1 MQKQEIFHA
10 SSPVTVVKYQQANA
24 LLVCATRDGMIYGFD
39 AATEFRPL
47 FRFSSGLTTV
57 DGLDIH
63 PRDKVIALAG
73 QGTHQF
79 WDLPGQR
86 QIFSDSYPLYHQSG
100 PGDGSG
106 FCLRFH
112 HSDWAIFGSYAAS
125 FIARNYK
132 TGERRDLFVGSD
144 SNVCLDFH
152 PSGRLALASLLLP
165 QDAAKIVFFEFLAS
179 GDCTLYREPEIE
191 FLDEET
197 ETDIPVNAVFA
208 PRGDQLL
215 SSTTNMYIM
224 QSREEVE
231 EVGALLG
238 FAMSH
243 SFPGCELIH
252 EVPIL
257 GKLAN
262 LTKYENAGED
272 GETLYGAGGWLSN
285 LVAIA
290 GGGYGVCG
298 TQAGEVVLVDYG
310 RGRVVL
316 QENVHSSQINSVTAM
331 NPNQV
336 VTGGDDGS
344 LYLCGFAEE
353 VGTLENTTDV
363 PQEAA
368 SASEREFY
376 SVALA
381 DVHQPE

>member
-1 MQKQEIFHA
+1 MQQQEIFHA

-39 AATEFRPL
+39 TATEFRPL
-47 FRFSSGLTTV
+47 FQFSSGLTTV

-86 QIFSDSYPLYHQSG
+86 QIFSDSYPLYQQSG
-100 PGDGSG
+100 SGDGSG

-112 HSDWAIFGSYAAS
+112 HSDWAIFGSYGAG
-125 FIARNYK
+125 FVARNYK
-132 TGERRDLFVGSD
+132 TGELRDLFVGSD

-165 QDAAKIVFFEFLAS
+165 QDSAKIVFFEFLAS

-224 QSREEVE
+224 QSRKEVE

-238 FAMSH
+238 FVMSH
-243 SFPGCELIH
+243 SFPGCDLIH

-257 GKLAN
+257 GRLGD
-262 LTKYENAGED
+262 LTKYEKAGRD

-290 GGGYGVCG
+290 GGSYGACG
-298 TQAGEVVLVDYG
+298 TQAGEVVLIDYTEG
-310 RGRVVL
+310 KVVL
-316 QENVHSSQINSVTAM
+316 QESVHHSQINSVTAAGLH
-331 NPNQV
+331 QV
-336 VTGGDDGS
+336 ITGGDDGF
-344 LYLCGFAEE
+344 LYLYDFAEE
-353 VGTLENTTDV
+353 VGTSDGVTDV

-376 SVALA
+376 RIALT
-381 DVHQPE
+381 DVHKRE